1 MKSVHRPAAFLA
13 AITLGLVGLPA
24 AAQVSPGSKG
34 LCNAVGSA
42 HMEPLRDRE
51 GHSLSVQTFT
61 CRVEGG
67 PMNGAVLTGTNTYE
81 WDKGVAVGLSGSMIA
96 RSGTGTYVA
105 VFRDF
110 GVTLTTVD
118 GRVTGWV
125 AKTTGTYR
133 LATGAAAALNGK
145 TFSTVA
151 KPTGAGQFLLEITDE
166 L

>member
-1 MKSVHRPAAFLA
+1 MKSGRRRRALMAALVLGILGSPA
-13 AITLGLVGLPA
+13 I
-24 AAQVSPGSKG
+24 AQVSAGSRG
-34 LCNAVGSA
+34 LCNAVGST

-51 GHSLSVQTFT
+51 GHNLSVQTFT
-61 CRVEGG
+61 CRIEGG

-110 GVTLTTVD
+110 GVTLTMAD

-133 LATGAAAALNGK
+133 LATGAATALNGK
-145 TFSTVA
+145 AFSTLA
-151 KPTGAGQFLLEITDE
+151 KPTGPGQFLLEIADE
-166 L
+166 P

>member
-1 MKSVHRPAAFLA
+1 MGALILGMWGVPA
-13 AITLGLVGLPA
+13 I
-24 AAQVSPGSKG
+24 AQASAGSRG
-34 LCNAVGSA
+34 LCNAVGST

-51 GHSLSVQTFT
+51 GHNLSVQTFV

-67 PMNGAVLTGTNTYE
+67 PLDGAVLTGTNTYE

-96 RSGTGTYVA
+96 RSGAGTYVA

-110 GVTLTTVD
+110 GVTLTMAD
-118 GRVTGWV
+118 GRVTGWL

-133 LATGAAAALNGK
+133 LATGAATALNGK

-151 KPTGAGQFLLEITDE
+151 KPTGSGQFLLEITDE
-166 L
+166 P